1 MLLRK
6 LNFVLTLFAIG
17 FSLSALAQGNTCATA
32 TVLTPGA
39 SCSYTSGTTV
49 GATYQSNAANGGVPG
64 CASPGAP
71 DVWYMFTTTSAGT
84 YTIDMQT
91 GTMLD
96 SGMSLYSGACGSLT
110 EVACD
115 DDSSPNGNMSMISTA
130 LAASTTYYIRI
141 WQYSSG
147 TGTFGI
153 CITSVSLPAGSVV
166 MTNGSTSTCTGT
178 FYDPGALSN
187 YGNSIAGM
195 VFTICPSTAGAK
207 MQANFTSFQTENSLD
222 YLEIFDGNSV
232 GAPTLGTYTGTT
244 GPGIVQA
251 TPSNASGCLT
261 FRFTSDGSVNYA
273 GWVATL
279 ACIVPCQSITANLI
293 STNEAAGVGGII
305 RICQGQSVN
314 FVGSGTF
321 GTSSAGATYTWSM
334 GNGATVNGT
343 NINYTWPAVGSY
355 LVNLTVTDPNGCT
368 NSNSFNQQVQVSTT
382 PTIGTSATPATL
394 CTNQIS
400 NLAANVTM
408 NPYTVNCTPP
418 VSGTTFLP
426 DGSGVSY
433 TTSITT
439 NCYQTG
445 LTVTAATDITNVCLN
460 MEHSFLG
467 DLDIRL
473 ICPNGQSISLKDY
486 PGGGGTYLGGALDD
500 GSTSPGT
507 GSTYCF
513 TPGAATLLVSGPT
526 VTAGS
531 PAGSSITPGN
541 YMPAQPF
548 SNLIGCPLNGNWTIQ
563 VTDHLAIDNGYIF
576 NWDINFSAGLLTASS
591 FTPTIASQSWVPAA
605 TLTSTGPTTAQVVP
619 TATGT
624 PCFTYSVTDNFG
636 CTYTQPQCITV
647 NCTALPVG
655 LTAFEAS
662 AISNE
667 RVLLTWE
674 TSSESNSDYFNIER
688 SVDGESGWELIE
700 TVDAAGY
707 SSETHHYMIYD
718 NDPYNG
724 TSYYRLRQY
733 DLNGMLAVTDLEAV
747 YLDFG
752 GESGLVLFPNPSE
765 SFVSVKGDL
774 VSLSTFE
781 VLNMMGQNVRVQ
793 LKTFMQA
800 DGTLLV
806 DISELAAGVYT
817 VKNGSKVTSLI
828 KE

>member
-1 MLLRK
+1 MLFRNIK
-6 LNFVLTLFAIG
+6 YILTLFVVVI
-17 FSLSALAQGNTCATA
+17 SLTATSQGNTCATA
-32 TVLTPGA
+32 TPLTPAA
-39 SCSYTSGTTV
+39 SCTYTSGTTV
-49 GATYQSNAANGGVPG
+49 GATYQNDAANGGTPSCAAPG
-64 CASPGAP
+64 TP
-71 DVWYMFTTTSAGT
+71 DVWYSFTTTSAGT
-84 YTIDMQT
+84 YTIDMQA
-91 GTMLD
+91 GTITD
-96 SGMSLYSGACGSLT
+96 SGLSLYSGTCGSLT
-110 EVACD
+110 QIACD
-115 DDSSPNGNMSMISTA
+115 DDSSPNGAMSMISAA
-130 LAASTTYYIRI
+130 LAASTTYYLRV
-141 WQYSSG
+141 WKYSSG

-153 CITSVSLPAGSVV
+153 CVSYVPLPAGSVV
-166 MTNGSTSTCTGT
+166 MTSGSTSTCTGT

-207 MQANFTSFQTENSLD
+207 MRANFTSFQTENSLD

-232 GAPTLGTYTGTT
+232 AAPSLGTYTGTT

-261 FRFTSDGSVNYA
+261 FRFTTDGSVTYP
-273 GWVATL
+273 GWVADL
-279 ACIVPCQSITANLI
+279 SCIVPCQSITANLI
-293 STNEAAGVGGII
+293 STNEAAGAGGII

-321 GTSSAGATYTWSM
+321 GSSGAGATYTWSM

-355 LVNLTVTDPNGCT
+355 LVNLTVTDPSGCT

-382 PTIGTSATPATL
+382 PTISTSATPSTL
-394 CTNQIS
+394 CTNQAS
-400 NLAANVTM
+400 NLNANITM

-439 NCYQTG
+439 NCYQPG
-445 LTVTAATDITNVCLN
+445 LTVTAGTDITNVCLN

-500 GSTSPGT
+500 GTTNPGT
-507 GSTYCF
+507 GATYCF
-513 TPGAATLLVSGPT
+513 TPGASTLLVSGST
-526 VTAGS
+526 VMAGS
-531 PAGSSITPGN
+531 PSSSSIAPGN
-541 YMPAQPF
+541 YMPVQPF

-576 NWDINFSAGLLTASS
+576 NWDINFSAALMTASS
-591 FTPTIASQSWVPAA
+591 FTPTIASQGWVPAA

-624 PCFTYSVTDNFG
+624 PCFNYSITDNFG

-655 LTAFEAS
+655 LTSFEAS

-667 RVLLTWE
+667 RVLLAWE

-688 SVDGESGWELIE
+688 SIDGESGWELIA
-700 TVDAAGY
+700 TVDAAGN
-707 SSETHHYMIYD
+707 SSQASQYLAYD
-718 NDPYNG
+718 NAPYNG
-724 TSYYRLRQY
+724 TSYYRLQQF

-752 GESGLVLFPNPSE
+752 GESGLILFPNPSK
-765 SFVSVKGDL
+765 SMVSVKGDL

-781 VLNMMGQNVRVQ
+781 VLNAMGQNVRGQ
-793 LKTFMQA
+793 IKSHQQA
-800 DGTLLV
+800 DGTLV
-806 DISELAAGVYT
+806 MDISELAAGVYV
-817 VKNGSKVTSLI
+817 VKNGSKVTVLI